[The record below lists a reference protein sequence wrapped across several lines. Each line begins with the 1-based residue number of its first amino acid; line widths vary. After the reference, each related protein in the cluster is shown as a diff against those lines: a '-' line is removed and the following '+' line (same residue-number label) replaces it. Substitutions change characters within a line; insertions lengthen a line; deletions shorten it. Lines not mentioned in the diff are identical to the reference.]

1 MTATRAAVALCTF
14 DSLRADLRALGVT
27 DGMTLMVHASLNKVG
42 YLVGGPVTLIRA
54 LLDVLGTEGT
64 LVMPCESPQCA
75 DPGTGSWKRTARAA
89 PSGAAAST
97 RVR

>member
-42 YLVGGPVTLIRA
+42 YLVGGPVALIHA

-64 LVMPCESPQCA
+64 LVMPCESPQVCR
-75 DPGTGSWKRTARAA
+75 SRVLERTARAA
-89 PSGAAAST
+89 
-97 RVR
+97 RVAGDDS